1 MLVLK
6 EQTELVMFNDGKIKT
21 GGRKP
26 NWFAVVKNTENGR
39 EWIKNFREK
48 NRHLKV
54 TLYGRD
60 TNRLEKCRKF
70 NVHYRQNGI
79 RPYISDRIAVYV
91 EKNPRR
97 NSNVKVGERILF
109 GDFLCTVRKVWSD
122 SGDKYLVADSFWDG
136 HRFFAKWSNEK
147 QIWKKVNV

>member
-26 NWFAVVKNTENGR
+26 NWFAIVKNNENGR
-39 EWIKNFREK
+39 EWIKRFREK
-48 NRHLKV
+48 NKHLKV

-60 TNRLEKCRKF
+60 TNRVEKCKRFK
-70 NVHYRQNGI
+70 VHYRQNGI

-91 EKNPRR
+91 EKNNRR
-97 NSNVKVGERILF
+97 NLNVKVDEYIKF
-109 GDFLCTVRKVWSD
+109 SD
-122 SGDKYLVADSFWDG
+122 GSYNIHKIWYDGGTKYLKAFSRWYGEV
-136 HRFFAKWSNEK
+136 FAKWSDEK
-147 QIWKKVNV
+147 QGWRRIR